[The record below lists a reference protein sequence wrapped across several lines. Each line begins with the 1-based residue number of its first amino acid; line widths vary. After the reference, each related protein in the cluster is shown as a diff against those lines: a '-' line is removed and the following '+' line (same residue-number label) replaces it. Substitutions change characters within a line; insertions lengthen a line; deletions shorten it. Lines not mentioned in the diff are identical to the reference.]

1 MFQSADASRYDDVV
15 SGGFS
20 TDAKHATPSS
30 DTRHEAPLLQCVRD
44 VTSPAILRV
53 LAGSGSTS
61 TPLGL
66 DLMDPIDQIGSICDR
81 IHVNADFLIGTLCG
95 RLGVLPKNVLGA
107 LNWYVEAFEG
117 KHDWLPSMVNV
128 FCNTNP
134 SLQFCNGCD
143 DSLGSFLTTPNGG
156 VLKNAAQYGIGA
168 RERVHLARFVSIA
181 LGNGD
186 PGCAF

>member
-1 MFQSADASRYDDVV
+1 MFQSADRCRADDVV

-20 TDAKHATPSS
+20 TDAMRSPLPSS
-30 DTRHEAPLLQCVRD
+30 DMRHEVPSLQCVRD

-66 DLMDPIDQIGSICDR
+66 DLMDPVDQIRSICDR
-81 IHVNADFLIGTLCG
+81 IHVNADFLIGTLWG
-95 RLGVLPKNVLGA
+95 RLGVPEQNVLGA

-134 SLQFCNGCD
+134 GFKFCPSD
-143 DSLGSFLTTPNGG
+143 DSALCSFLTTPTSF
-156 VLKNAAQYGIGA
+156 LRNAEQGDTWV